1 MASNKSNLRPI
12 YRSANKLKHNI
23 EYYVNKKVAQKL
35 KESIITNVMTSF
47 GPETTHGKEVKAFND
62 EQKELSKKYSGSGRY
77 RKKLPYHRSGT
88 LLEAIRVGI
97 VENEVQLIVD
107 KIPYKDETGKRE
119 TERTALDVFNYL
131 NYGTRGGK
139 RPYPFRVIK
148 GATTLNGK
156 EGKTRYAFTY
166 SPKIEGRHFA
176 EKTQQEVALYRDEL
190 MRQVANHTFRIR
202 NRREK

>member
-1 MASNKSNLRPI
+1 MTSNKSNLRPI

-23 EYYVNKKVAQKL
+23 EYYVNQKVAQKL
-35 KESIITNVMTSF
+35 KESIITNIVSSF

-62 EQKELSKKYSGSGRY
+62 EQKEYAGRY
-77 RKKLPYHRSGT
+77 RKKLPYHRSRT
-88 LLEAIRVGI
+88 LLNAIHVEI
-97 VENEVQLIVD
+97 VEDEVQLIVD
-107 KIPYKDETGKRE
+107 KIPYEDETGRRKS
-119 TERTALDVFNYL
+119 ERTALDVYKFL

-139 RPYPFRVIK
+139 RPYPFKTIK
-148 GATTLNGK
+148 AATTLSGE
-156 EGKTRYAFTY
+156 EGKARYAFTY

-190 MRQVANHTFRIR
+190 MRQVVNHTFRIR

>member
-23 EYYVNKKVAQKL
+23 EYYVNQKVAKKL

-62 EQKELSKKYSGSGRY
+62 EQKELHGGY
-77 RKKLPYHRSGT
+77 RKKLPYHRSRT
-88 LLEAIRVGI
+88 LLSAIRVEI
-97 VENEVQLIVD
+97 VGNEVLLIVD
-107 KIPYKDETGKRE
+107 KIPYEDETGKRK
-119 TERTALDVFNYL
+119 TERTALNVFKYL

-139 RPYPFRVIK
+139 RPYPFKVIQE
-148 GATTLNGK
+148 ATTVNGEEQK
-156 EGKTRYAFTY
+156 AKYAFAY

>member
-23 EYYVNKKVAQKL
+23 EYYVNEKVANKL
-35 KESIITNVMTSF
+35 RESIMTNVMTSF
-47 GPETTHGKEVKAFND
+47 GPETTHGKEVKAFNA
-62 EQKELSKKYSGSGRY
+62 EQKEYAGKY

-88 LLEAIRVGI
+88 LLSAIHVEIVG
-97 VENEVQLIVD
+97 NEVLLIVD
-107 KIPYKDETGKRE
+107 KIPYEDETGKRE
-119 TERTALDVFNYL
+119 TERTALNVFKYL
-131 NYGTRGGK
+131 NYGTRGGN
-139 RPYPFRVIK
+139 RPYPFKTIK
-148 GATTLNGK
+148 AATTLNGK
-156 EGKTRYAFTY
+156 GGKARYAFTY

-190 MRQVANHTFRIR
+190 MRQVVNHTFRIR

>member
-23 EYYVNKKVAQKL
+23 EYYVNEKVANKL
-35 KESIITNVMTSF
+35 RESIMTNVMTSF
-47 GPETTHGKEVKAFND
+47 GPETTHGKEVKAFNA
-62 EQKELSKKYSGSGRY
+62 EQKEYAGKY

-88 LLEAIRVGI
+88 LLSAIHVEIVG
-97 VENEVQLIVD
+97 NEVLLIVD
-107 KIPYKDETGKRE
+107 KIPYEDETGKRE
-119 TERTALDVFNYL
+119 TERTALNVFKYL
-131 NYGTRGGK
+131 NYGTRGGN
-139 RPYPFRVIK
+139 RPYPFKTIK
-148 GATTLNGK
+148 AATTLNGK
-156 EGKTRYAFTY
+156 GGKARYAFTY

>member
-23 EYYVNKKVAQKL
+23 EYYVNKKVAKKL

-62 EQKELSKKYSGSGRY
+62 EQKELSKKYRGSGRY

-88 LLEAIRVGI
+88 LLEAIHVEI
-97 VENEVQLIVD
+97 VNNEVLLIVD
-107 KIPYKDETGKRE
+107 KLPYKDETGKRA

-139 RPYPFRVIK
+139 RPYPFKIIK

-156 EGKTRYAFTY
+156 EGEARYAFAY

-176 EKTQQEVALYRDEL
+176 EKTQQEVTLYMEEL
-190 MRQVANHTFRIR
+190 TEQVANHTFRIR

>member
-1 MASNKSNLRPI
+1 MASNKPNLRPI

-23 EYYVNKKVAQKL
+23 EYYVNKKVAKKL

-62 EQKELSKKYSGSGRY
+62 EQKELSKKYRGSGRY

-88 LLEAIRVGI
+88 LLSAIHVEI
-97 VENEVQLIVD
+97 VEDEVQLIVD
-107 KIPYKDETGKRE
+107 KIPYEDETGRRKS
-119 TERTALDVFNYL
+119 ERTALDVYKFL

-139 RPYPFRVIK
+139 RPYPFKIIK

-156 EGKTRYAFTY
+156 EEGAKYAFTY

-176 EKTQQEVALYRDEL
+176 EKTQQEVTLYMEEL
-190 MRQVANHTFRIR
+190 REQVANHTFRIR